1 MPGRFSP
8 LPSTFSC
15 GVLFDLFIIHPN
27 RSNHYICLSTFLV
40 SSSAKLSLYGT
51 LENIPTASH
60 LTWALNTGRYFF
72 KNSKLYQY
80 LGISGNDIR
89 QGHSY
94 YGSLIVSH
102 SYRHSLSNCV
112 ISGDIEW
119 SVKGRRSNW
128 KPVQGEYVI
137 KLTRNSKPSETLA
150 GLFCAAVAVTFR
162 RHYCFL
168 IVCLYMWLIN
178 LLIFFVCALFFFD
191 F

>member
-1 MPGRFSP
+1 MKRRRAIVSISSIHSSTRMCRLLFQKVDMPGRFSP

-72 KNSKLYQY
+72 SKTRNCTN
-80 LGISGNDIR
+80 ISAYPGNDIR
-89 QGHSY
+89 SGHSY

-102 SYRHSLSNCV
+102 RHSLSNCV
-112 ISGDIEW
+112 ISGDIE
-119 SVKGRRSNW
+119 
-128 KPVQGEYVI
+128 
-137 KLTRNSKPSETLA
+137 
-150 GLFCAAVAVTFR
+150 
-162 RHYCFL
+162 
-168 IVCLYMWLIN
+168 
-178 LLIFFVCALFFFD
+178 
-191 F
+191 